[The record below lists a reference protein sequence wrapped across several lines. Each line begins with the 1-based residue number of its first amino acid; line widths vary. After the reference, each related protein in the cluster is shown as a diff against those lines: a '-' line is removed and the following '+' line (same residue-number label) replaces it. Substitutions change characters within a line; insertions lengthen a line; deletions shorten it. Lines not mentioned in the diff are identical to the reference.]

1 MTVTRTRMEFAHL
14 SVGWEAE
21 ARQWIQWA
29 RAPGHDSYWR
39 FHRDQFL
46 RLLPPPG
53 RQTLDLGCGEGRLAR
68 DLKELGHRIVGI
80 DSSPSLVAAA
90 RESDPS
96 MDVRLADAAALPLDD
111 ACADLAVAFMSLQ
124 DIDEMP
130 AAIQEAA
137 RVLEPGGRFCL
148 AIVHPINSAGSFE
161 EATADGHFV
170 IKGDYLH
177 AFHYADAVERD
188 GLTMTFN
195 SQHRPLEA
203 YFIALEKAGFLV
215 EALREPG
222 LPDHAIVTG
231 TGRRWQRIPYF
242 LHLRALRP

>member
-1 MTVTRTRMEFAHL
+1 MTITRTRIDTVHL

-29 RAPGHDSYWR
+29 RTPGHDSYWR

-46 RLLPPPG
+46 RLLPSPG
-53 RQTLDLGCGEGRLAR
+53 RQTLDIGCGEGRLAR
-68 DLKELGHRIVGI
+68 DLKELGHRVVGI
-80 DSSPSLVAAA
+80 DSSPSMVDAA
-90 RESDPS
+90 REFDPS
-96 MDVRLADAAALPLDD
+96 MEVRLADAAALPLDD

-124 DIDEMP
+124 DIDDMP
-130 AAIQEAA
+130 AAVREAA

-161 EATADGHFV
+161 QASADGHFV
-170 IKGDYLH
+170 IKGDYLRV
-177 AFHYADAVERD
+177 FQYVDAVERD
-188 GLTMTFN
+188 GLAMTFN
-195 SQHRPLEA
+195 SEHRPLEA

-215 EALREPG
+215 EALREPA
-222 LPDHAIVTG
+222 LPDHAIVSG
-231 TGRRWQRIPYF
+231 GGRRWQRIPYF

>member
-1 MTVTRTRMEFAHL
+1 MTITRTGMDSVYL

-29 RAPGHDSYWR
+29 RTPGHDSYWR

-53 RQTLDLGCGEGRLAR
+53 RQTLDIGCGEGRLAR
-68 DLKELGHRIVGI
+68 DLKELGHRIIGI
-80 DSSPSLVAAA
+80 DSSPSLIAAA
-90 RESDPS
+90 RELDPS
-96 MDVRLADAAALPLDD
+96 MDLRLADAAALPLDD

-124 DIDEMP
+124 DIDGMP
-130 AAIQEAA
+130 AAIREAA
-137 RVLEPGGRFCL
+137 RVLQPGGRLCL
-148 AIVHPINSAGSFE
+148 AIVHPINSVGRFE
-161 EATADGHFV
+161 EATADAHFV

-195 SQHRPLEA
+195 SQHLPLEA
-203 YFIALEKAGFLV
+203 YFMALEAAGFLV
-215 EALREPG
+215 EALREPSV
-222 LPDHAIVTG
+222 PEHAIFSG
-231 TGRRWQRIPYF
+231 AGRRWQRIPLF